1 MYTWKI
7 DKIFCNFGLRET
19 KYIRDLGYDE
29 HVKHE
34 FKLIYV
40 YIVEKMFEE
49 KSCWK
54 FLLKG
59 SLYQMQTSYGRI
71 NAWICDT
78 TKD

>member
-54 FLLKG
+54 FL
-59 SLYQMQTSYGRI
+59 
-71 NAWICDT
+71 
-78 TKD
+78 